1 MKDADDVARKSLALL
16 KEERELFDKAMAF
29 QFAAIESV
37 KGNTPITED
46 GLRAAV
52 ALACYTFDMLVCGWK
67 SLIHGFYSVALHSIR
82 SIDQATVT
90 EVAVMLD
97 PNIARK
103 FWEDKL
109 SDGDASKAVQ
119 IAIEAEDP
127 DFGEDWGKRRCDI
140 RRLFH
145 KYMHLGR
152 TAVSPSISI
161 ADDSQS
167 ATPTVGGLFI
177 EKQCRRIGRL
187 YADFAFKAALDVSQ
201 AFKTVLPPSGKLA
214 QQLDRLVEWGRPL
227 IDNWEREMGFS

>member
-1 MKDADDVARKSLALL
+1 MKDADDVVQKSLALL

-37 KGNTPITED
+37 TRNTPITED

-52 ALACYTFDMLVCGWK
+52 ALACYTFDMLLCGWK
-67 SLIHGFYSVALHSIR
+67 SLIHGFYSVAFHSIR

-90 EVAVMLD
+90 EVAVMLH

-103 FWEDKL
+103 FWKDKL
-109 SDGDASKAVQ
+109 TDGDASKALQ

-127 DFGEDWGKRRCDI
+127 DFGEDWGKRRRRI
-140 RRLFH
+140 RKLFN
-145 KYMHLGR
+145 KFMHPNR

-161 ADDSQS
+161 ADDFQS
-167 ATPTVGGLFI
+167 ATPTVGGFFI
-177 EKQCRRIGRL
+177 EKQCHRIGRL
-187 YADFAFKAALDVSQ
+187 YADLAFKAAVDASQ

-214 QQLDRLVEWGRPL
+214 QQLDQLVEWGRPL